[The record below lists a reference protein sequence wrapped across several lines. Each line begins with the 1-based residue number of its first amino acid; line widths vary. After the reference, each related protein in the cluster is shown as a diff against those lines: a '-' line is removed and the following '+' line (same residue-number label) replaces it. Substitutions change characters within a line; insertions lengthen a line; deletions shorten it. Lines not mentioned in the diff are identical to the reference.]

1 MAAENGITGMA
12 NIILVGK
19 LVKETGIASAE
30 TIRHAL
36 EKIIPPKK
44 ANLIESNLKAIE
56 MGQSYEQ

>member
-1 MAAENGITGMA
+1 MA

-19 LVKETGIASAE
+19 LVKETGIASVA
-30 TIRHAL
+30 TIKHAL

-44 ANLIESNLKAIE
+44 SNLIESNLKAIE